1 MQYSWNG
8 WSATYT
14 SHLNTVLCHTDLC
27 TARFWRSKA
36 ISAGQS
42 CSVLCVQLLCMYVQV
57 KDVEDMDW
65 GMNTDLHAAF
75 SLILQRALDAKIR
88 QDQMIE
94 TLFIFSD
101 MQFDSACYSYGTGS
115 GSSDSYWGNR
125 SWGARHVTNY
135 TVAQEEFERNGYKL
149 PKVVFW
155 NLRGYG
161 LGESASVPVTHTEEG
176 TALVS
181 GFSGQ
186 LLKLFMDGVQE
197 LESFDPFNIMKEAI
211 GKEKYNGWKVID

>member
-1 MQYSWNG
+1 MHWDGSTNV
-8 WSATYT
+8 
-14 SHLNTVLCHTDLC
+14 N
-27 TARFWRSKA
+27 
-36 ISAGQS
+36 
-42 CSVLCVQLLCMYVQV
+42 
-57 KDVEDMDW
+57 
-65 GMNTDLHAAF
+65 AAF
-75 SLILQRALDAKIR
+75 SLILERAREAKIP
-88 QDQMIE
+88 QEEMIE

-101 MQFDSACYSYGTGS
+101 MQFDFACRPYSNPYGY
-115 GSSDSYWGNR
+115 SSHPSDDINFK
-125 SWGARHVTNY
+125 
-135 TVAQEEFERNGYKL
+135 VAQAEFERHGYKL

-161 LGESASVPVTHTEEG
+161 LGESASVPVTQTEEG

-197 LESFDPFNIMKEAI
+197 LESFNPFNIMKEAI

>member
-1 MQYSWNG
+1 
-8 WSATYT
+8 
-14 SHLNTVLCHTDLC
+14 
-27 TARFWRSKA
+27 
-36 ISAGQS
+36 
-42 CSVLCVQLLCMYVQV
+42 
-57 KDVEDMDW
+57 MDW
-65 GMNTDLHAAF
+65 GMNTNLNAAF
-75 SLILQRALDAKIR
+75 SLILQRAREAKIS

-101 MQFDSACYSYGTGS
+101 MQFDAVCCSVDDRS
-115 GSSDSYWGNR
+115 GSYNSIWGD
-125 SWGARHVTNY
+125 RHVTNY
-135 TVAQEEFERNGYKL
+135 TVAQDEFERYGYKL

-161 LGESASVPVTHTEEG
+161 LGESASMPVTQTEEG

-197 LESFDPFNIMKEAI
+197 LESFNPFNIMKEAI
-211 GKEKYNGWKVID
+211 AKVKYNGWKVVD

>member
-1 MQYSWNG
+1 
-8 WSATYT
+8 
-14 SHLNTVLCHTDLC
+14 
-27 TARFWRSKA
+27 
-36 ISAGQS
+36 
-42 CSVLCVQLLCMYVQV
+42 
-57 KDVEDMDW
+57 MDW
-65 GMNTDLHAAF
+65 GGSTNLNAAF
-75 SLILQRALDAKIR
+75 SLILQRALEANIP

-101 MQFDSACYSYGTGS
+101 MQFDDACCSFDRSVFDGTY
-115 GSSDSYWGNR
+115 DSYWRAKQATN
-125 SWGARHVTNY
+125 NY
-135 TVAQEEFERNGYKL
+135 TVAQKEFESYGYKL

-161 LGESASVPVTHTEEG
+161 FGESASVPVTQTEEG

-197 LESFDPFNIMKEAI
+197 LESFNPFNIMKEAI

>member
-1 MQYSWNG
+1 M
-8 WSATYT
+8 
-14 SHLNTVLCHTDLC
+14 
-27 TARFWRSKA
+27 
-36 ISAGQS
+36 
-42 CSVLCVQLLCMYVQV
+42 
-57 KDVEDMDW
+57 EW
-65 GMNTDLHAAF
+65 GMSTNLNAAF
-75 SLILQRALDAKIR
+75 SLILQRALEAKTP
-88 QDQMIE
+88 QDKMIE

-101 MQFDSACYSYGTGS
+101 MQFDVACGSFEDDYYRSYNSNWT
-115 GSSDSYWGNR
+115 DKQ
-125 SWGARHVTNY
+125 ATNY
-135 TVAQEEFERNGYKL
+135 KVAQEEFETYGYKL

-161 LGESASVPVTHTEEG
+161 LGESASMPVTQTEEG

>member
-1 MQYSWNG
+1 
-8 WSATYT
+8 
-14 SHLNTVLCHTDLC
+14 
-27 TARFWRSKA
+27 
-36 ISAGQS
+36 
-42 CSVLCVQLLCMYVQV
+42 
-57 KDVEDMDW
+57 MDW
-65 GMNTDLHAAF
+65 GGSTNLNAAF
-75 SLILQRALDAKIR
+75 SLILQRAREAKIP

-101 MQFDSACYSYGTGS
+101 MQFDNACCPFEPVNGIVFDGSYN
-115 GSSDSYWGNR
+115 SYCLR
-125 SWGARHVTNY
+125 RDKQTTNY
-135 TVAQEEFERNGYKL
+135 VVAQKEFERYGYKL

-161 LGESASVPVTHTEEG
+161 LGESASVPVTQTEEG

-197 LESFDPFNIMKEAI
+197 LESFNPFNIMKEAI